1 MSTATSPRPTSPW
14 PAAQQGAISLTFD
27 DGVAS
32 QLEIVIPMLNRYG
45 LQGTFYVNPRDDYQT
60 QLQPWRAAA
69 AAGHEIG
76 NHTISHPCSQ
86 NFAFISDNRRRSL
99 ESMSLDDIEAEIVEA
114 GRRIDEV
121 IPEQGPVSYG
131 YTCYQPF
138 VGRGATRQ
146 SYVPVVARHCVA
158 GRGRGERPNDPRY
171 CDLWYLWSTPCERM
185 TGAELVG
192 LAEQAPSQGRW
203 SIFTFHGV
211 NDGHLH
217 VAAGDLEELC
227 VYLAANRERIW
238 TAPLA
243 TIARQV
249 NAYQQ
254 ANGFVG

>member
-1 MSTATSPRPTSPW
+1 MSALVSPW
-14 PAAQQGAISLTFD
+14 LDHCQGAVSLTFD
-27 DGVAS
+27 DGNES
-32 QLEIVIPMLNRYG
+32 QLQLAIPLLNKYG
-45 LQGTFYVNPRDDYQT
+45 LQATFYLNPRENYQQ
-60 QLQPWRAAA
+60 QLQPWRAVAQ
-69 AAGHEIG
+69 AGHEIG
-76 NHTISHPCSQ
+76 NHTVNHPCSK
-86 NFAFISDNRRRSL
+86 NFAFISENNRPAL
-99 ESMSLDDIEAEIVEA
+99 EEMTLDDIEAEIVEA
-114 GRRIDEV
+114 GKRIRQV
-121 IPEQGPVSYG
+121 IPEQAANSFG

-192 LAEQAPSQGRW
+192 VAEQAPTQGRW
-203 SIFTFHGV
+203 SILTFHGV

-227 VYLAANRERIW
+227 AYLARNRERIW

-243 TIARQV
+243 TIAQRV
-249 NAYQQ
+249 NAWQQ
-254 ANGFVG
+254 QVG